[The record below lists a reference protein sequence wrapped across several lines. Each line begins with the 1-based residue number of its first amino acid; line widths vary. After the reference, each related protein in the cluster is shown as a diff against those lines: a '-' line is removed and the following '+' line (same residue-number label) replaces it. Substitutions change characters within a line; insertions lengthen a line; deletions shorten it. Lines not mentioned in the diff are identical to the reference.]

1 MSEDVNVGKE
11 GGAHSHEDGPGH
23 GDGVEGVEDGG
34 EEVHV
39 ESGFKTESPKLSR
52 VRDVR
57 ATSKMRYKDKP
68 L

>member
-1 MSEDVNVGKE
+1 MGEDGDVGE
-11 GGAHSHEDGPGH
+11 EDGAHSHEDGPGH

-39 ESGFKTESPKLSR
+39 ESRFKTESPKLLR